1 MRAPVALPEA
11 PFVFDPTDLPGRAG
25 WQFLH
30 TPGPTN
36 IPRRITAAMAAP
48 QADHRSP
55 EFLKIAE
62 RAYAQLQGLLGTTA
76 PVVLM
81 SAAGHGAWE
90 AALVN
95 PLAPGD
101 RVLMAETGFFSQ
113 RWKEMAERLGLEVE
127 YLPGD
132 WRTGVDAGRV
142 EACLRADRSGK
153 IGAVCVVHNET
164 STGVLSDLPAVR
176 AAMDAAGHPA
186 LLIADVISSFASSP
200 YRHDAWRVDVGVGG
214 SQKGLMLPPGLAF
227 NALSDRALEAARS
240 SGGGRRYF
248 WDWNRHLGP
257 EGGLGFISTPAIPL
271 WYGLATALE
280 MLFEEGPVHV
290 LARHRRIARAVR
302 AAVVGWNLELV
313 CTNPAE
319 YSDSVTAILLPEG
332 CNPNRFRA
340 LCRSRYG
347 VAHAAAIGRWA
358 ENGFRIGHLG
368 ALSEAMILG
377 SLGAT
382 ELALRSMDVPHRRGG
397 AAAALAS
404 FQGLPPASA
413 A

>member
-1 MRAPVALPEA
+1 M
-11 PFVFDPTDLPGRAG
+11 FDPTDRPGRPG

-55 EFLKIAE
+55 EFLAVAE
-62 RAYAQLQGLLGTTA
+62 RAYLGLKKLLETRS
-76 PVVLM
+76 PVALM
-81 SAAGHGAWE
+81 SAPGHGAWE

-95 PLAPGD
+95 PLSPGD

-113 RWKEMAERLGLEVE
+113 RWKEMAERLGLEVD

-132 WRTGVDAGRV
+132 WRTGVDANRV
-142 EACLRADRSGK
+142 EERLRADGSQRIK
-153 IGAVCVVHNET
+153 AVCVVHNET

-176 AAMDAAGHPA
+176 SAMDAAGHPA
-186 LLIADVISSFASSP
+186 LLIADVISSFASIP
-200 YRHDAWRVDVGVGG
+200 YRHDAWRVDICVGG

-227 NALSDRALEAARS
+227 NALSERALEAARS
-240 SGGGRRYF
+240 AGGCPRYF
-248 WDWNRHLGP
+248 WDWDQHLGP
-257 EGGLGFISTPAIPL
+257 EGSLGFISTPAIPL

-280 MLFEEGPVHV
+280 MLFEEGPDRVC
-290 LARHRRIARAVR
+290 ARHRRIARAVR
-302 AAVVGWNLELV
+302 AAVAGWGLELV
-313 CTNPAE
+313 STNPAE
-319 YSDSVTAILLPEG
+319 HSDSVTAILLSEGADPEA
-332 CNPNRFRA
+332 FRT
-340 LCRSRYG
+340 LCRDRYG
-347 VAHAAAIGRWA
+347 VAHAAAIGQWA
-358 ENGFRIGHLG
+358 AKGFRIGHLG

-382 ELALRSMDVPHRRGG
+382 ELALADAGVPHQAGG

-404 FQGLPPASA
+404 LQEDRPASA
-413 A
+413 D